1 MMHLSKQQM
10 GNYLVIAAMVLDFG
24 AAIGYTWIHDWRRAI
39 YWAAAGVI
47 AATLL

>member
-1 MMHLSKQQM
+1 MISGEQIGKW
-10 GNYLVIAAMVLDFG
+10 LVIAALVLDFG
-24 AAIGYTWIHDWRRAI
+24 AAIGYGCAHDWRRAI